1 MYTNPRMFTEKAF
14 LAARERLRHAKSIYE
29 QAVGQRAHGQRE
41 INALLQRKH
50 AWTDDDVTKFTRLYR
65 AEHSN
70 EQAELA
76 AKSESASAE
85 AEVEYRYD
93 RLVDAIRAR
102 YHEEQL
108 WSDKI
113 RGASTYGTLALMLIN
128 VLLFISV
135 QTIFEPRK
143 REKLGQHVEQLLE
156 KRATIHDREQ
166 QEQTVLIQQ
175 LLDEQHHE
183 FNQLKSS
190 LSLVNNHQLERNV
203 KEDTTTPSTVPIQME
218 ENNVMPSSDATGS
231 TTTISRLL
239 TGTTYNIR
247 KWTGHQFPSEN
258 PWMAAAEGVMAGSL
272 CTLLLTMLFSR

>member
-1 MYTNPRMFTEKAF
+1 MSEIVGQLGTRLNQITGYDEVADLKMKVVDSEKAF
-14 LAARERLRHAKSIYE
+14 LASRERLRRAKSIYE
-29 QAVGQRAHGQRE
+29 QAVSERANGQRE

-50 AWTDDDVTKFTRLYR
+50 AWTDEDVTRFTKLYR
-65 AEHSN
+65 NEHSN

-85 AEVEYRYD
+85 AEVERRYD

-135 QTIFEPRK
+135 QTVFEPRK

-156 KRATIHDREQ
+156 KRAVNSAQEREEQANRLETLLTHQ
-166 QEQTVLIQQ
+166 QHELQQ
-175 LLDEQHHE
+175 LKTSLV
-183 FNQLKSS
+183 S
-190 LSLVNNHQLERNV
+190 LSNSEHDMMQNITPPPLFNELDIDNESIN
-203 KEDTTTPSTVPIQME
+203 TTSTKYHLHH
-218 ENNVMPSSDATGS
+218 
-231 TTTISRLL
+231 RL
-239 TGTTYNIR
+239 Y
-247 KWTGHQFPSEN
+247 
-258 PWMAAAEGVMAGSL
+258 
-272 CTLLLTMLFSR
+272 